1 MRSTAIE
8 VFLRAIPVSDIR
20 VKPRFV
26 TSACPF
32 AYWTHGGRDTS
43 PSFGVKINPEGMSTW
58 NCKGGNCGLRG
69 ANLNALV
76 WELERRSGTRY
87 PELHKLVQRLETP
100 NVQELQKRIASVPG
114 TWTGRSL
121 ADYAPKP
128 KPPPASPELTPQAF
142 RGALSLFFDPL
153 PEFVFE
159 APVFTKRSIPRAD
172 YERFGL
178 LWHAS
183 THRIALPVRDRE
195 GNVQGITGRVLDDS
209 QCPCGGVYEPVR
221 FRGAN
226 GTFKTR
232 PGCSKCRRMKGPKYL
247 HSEGFHKDDN
257 LFGLHLVPPGRPIG
271 GLVEGHFDAIACS
284 QVIPS
289 VAAMGNSIS
298 AEQTRLL
305 AEAFSGVVIVRD
317 GDEAGAKIA
326 AAYTQA
332 LMGRLPVV
340 TVSPPEGLDP
350 DELPPEDRRALILGG
365 VQQLLTPPPLTAR

>member
-1 MRSTAIE
+1 MRTTAIE

-43 PSFGVKINPEGMSTW
+43 PSFGVKVNPEGMSSW

-69 ANLNALV
+69 SNLNSLV
-76 WELERRSGTRY
+76 WELERRSGARY

-100 NVQELQKRIASVPG
+100 NVQELQKRLASVPG
-114 TWTGRSL
+114 SWTGRSL
-121 ADYAPKP
+121 VDYAPKP
-128 KPPPASPELTPQAF
+128 KPAPESPELTPEAF
-142 RGALSLFFDPL
+142 RGALELFFEPL

-159 APVFTKRSIPRAD
+159 APVFTKRTIPRED

-178 LWHAS
+178 RWHPATS
-183 THRIALPVRDRE
+183 RIALPVRDRA
-195 GNVQGITGRVLDDS
+195 GLVRGITGRVLDDS
-209 QCPCGGVYEPVR
+209 RCPCGGEYRPVR

-232 PGCSKCRRMKGPKYL
+232 PGCSQCTRMKGPKYL

-284 QVIPS
+284 QVIPA
-289 VAAMGNSIS
+289 VAAMGNSLS
-298 AEQTRLL
+298 GEQVRLL

-326 AAYTQA
+326 AVYTQA
-332 LMGRLPVV
+332 LTGRLPVV

-365 VQQLLTPPPLTAR
+365 VQQLLTPPP